1 MDQSQVNFSHSEM
14 KETIK
19 SESHLNHPKKSIPGT
34 APRKKMD
41 YFKENFV
48 VILAQFEDGLSK
60 ENII

>member
-1 MDQSQVNFSHSEM
+1 M